1 VVYVGI
7 DLHRRT
13 SHVAAFDEEGVE
25 LLSRRVTNDPGTLR
39 ALLAEL
45 GGEAKVALEA
55 AFGWEWLA
63 DLLEGEGIELH
74 LAHPRHTKA
83 IAAARVK
90 TDAVDARTLAH
101 LLRADLLPEA
111 YIAPRELRALRE
123 LLRHHIALTRMRTAL
138 KNRVH
143 ALLARQGVQHG
154 RAELFG
160 PQGRTF
166 LAELSLPAPTRRRL
180 ESLLSLIADFDREL
194 QALKREIRACAKD
207 DPRVTVLTR
216 IPGVG
221 LFIALLVIAE
231 VGDVTRFPSARHLA
245 SFAGL
250 TPRVAQLGRARP
262 ARRDHP
268 PGLAPSA
275 LGPDPGGAD
284 GRPSGGSP
292 EEHVRAHQAPAREQ
306 GGQGRGRPRDPRALL
321 LRSSRRPHPPSRSG
335 GCPGELELGYGPLR
349 RADWLIESPGAP
361 HRHPGPTAA
370 E

>member
-13 SHVAAFDEEGVE
+13 SHVAAFDEEGLE
-25 LLSRRVTNDPGTLR
+25 LLSRRVRNDPEALR
-39 ALLAEL
+39 ALFAEL
-45 GGEAKVALEA
+45 GGEARVALEA

-63 DLLEGEGIELH
+63 DLLEAEGIELH

-111 YIAPRELRALRE
+111 YVAPPELRELRE
-123 LLRHHIALTRMRTAL
+123 LRHHIGLTRLRTAL

-160 PQGRTF
+160 PRGRRY
-166 LAELSLPAPTRRRL
+166 LGELSLPEPTRRRL
-180 ESLLSLIADFDREL
+180 ESLLALITDFDREL
-194 QALKREIRACAKD
+194 AAVKREIQAGARS
-207 DPRVTVLTR
+207 DPRVAVLTR

-221 LFIALLVIAE
+221 AFIALLVIAE

-245 SFAGL
+245 SWAGL
-250 TPRVAQLGRARP
+250 TPRVRNSGERVRLGSISRQGSAHLRWGLVQAAQTAVQADGLLKATYERIKHRRGSKVAKVAVAREILTLCYYGLRDGEIRRLEAAAARANS
-262 ARRDHP
+262 AFA
-268 PGLAPSA
+268 LAPT
-275 LGPDPGGAD
+275 G
-284 GRPSGGSP
+284 
-292 EEHVRAHQAPAREQ
+292 
-306 GGQGRGRPRDPRALL
+306 
-321 LRSSRRPHPPSRSG
+321 
-335 GCPGELELGYGPLR
+335 
-349 RADWLIESPGAP
+349 
-361 HRHPGPTAA
+361 GPTG
-370 E
+370 

>member
-1 VVYVGI
+1 MVYVGI

-13 SHVAAFDEEGVE
+13 SHVTAFDEQGLE
-25 LLSRRVTNDPGTLR
+25 LLSRRVTNDPEALR
-39 ALLAEL
+39 TIFAEL

-63 DLLEGEGIELH
+63 DLLEAERIELH

-111 YIAPRELRALRE
+111 YVAPRELRELRE
-123 LLRHHIALTRMRTAL
+123 LLRHHIALTRLRTAL

-160 PQGRTF
+160 PEGRSF
-166 LAELSLPAPTRRRL
+166 LGELSLPAPTRRRL
-180 ESLLSLIADFDREL
+180 ESLLGLIADFDREL
-194 QALKREIRACAKD
+194 AAVKREIRGCAKD
-207 DPRVTVLTR
+207 DPRVSVLTQ

-250 TPRVAQLGRARP
+250 TPRVRNSGERVRLGSISHQGSAHLRWGLIQAAQSAVRAEGPLKATYERIKRRRGSKVAKVTV
-262 ARRDHP
+262 AREILTLCYYGLRD
-268 PGLAPSA
+268 GEIRRLEAGAARANSSLAMAS
-275 LGPDPGGAD
+275 
-284 GRPSGGSP
+284 SGGP
-292 EEHVRAHQAPAREQ
+292 I
-306 GGQGRGRPRDPRALL
+306 G
-321 LRSSRRPHPPSRSG
+321 
-335 GCPGELELGYGPLR
+335 
-349 RADWLIESPGAP
+349 
-361 HRHPGPTAA
+361 
-370 E
+370 

>member
-7 DLHRRT
+7 DLHRKS
-13 SHVAAFDEEGVE
+13 SHVAAFDEQGLE
-25 LLSRRVTNDPGTLR
+25 LLSRRVANDPGALR
-39 ALLAEL
+39 AIFAEL

-90 TDAVDARTLAH
+90 TDAVDARTLAQ

-111 YIAPRELRALRE
+111 YIAPPELRALRE
-123 LLRHHIALTRMRTAL
+123 LLRHHISLTRLRTAL

-221 LFIALLVIAE
+221 LFVALLVIAE

-250 TPRVAQLGRARP
+250 TPRVRNSGERVRLGAITRQGSPHLRRGLIQAAQTAVR
-262 ARRDHP
+262 
-268 PGLAPSA
+268 
-275 LGPDPGGAD
+275 AD
-284 GRPSGGSP
+284 GPLKSTYERNKHRRGSK
-292 EEHVRAHQAPAREQ
+292 VAKVAVAREILALCYY
-306 GGQGRGRPRDPRALL
+306 GLRDGEIRRLEAAAARANSGFAMASTGRPT
-321 LRSSRRPHPPSRSG
+321 G
-335 GCPGELELGYGPLR
+335 
-349 RADWLIESPGAP
+349 
-361 HRHPGPTAA
+361 
-370 E
+370 